1 MTHPYEEDREMKDL
15 KDDIDMFGFVADAD
29 CGIPTRCPCEGGGRI
44 INEVSRDPKYQTD
57 FDTLPGRK
65 YFTCKNFEDD
75 GFHFRQPWIFGVQE
89 EVQILRKRVDVMA
102 AEIAELKYKL
112 TRPNPTSP

>member
-44 INEVSRDPKYQTD
+44 IN
-57 FDTLPGRK
+57 
-65 YFTCKNFEDD
+65 EDD

>member
-1 MTHPYEEDREMKDL
+1 MANPYEEDREMKDL

-29 CGIPTRCPCEGGGRI
+29 CG
-44 INEVSRDPKYQTD
+44 
-57 FDTLPGRK
+57 RK
-65 YFTCKNFEDD
+65 YFTCKNFE
-75 GFHFRQPWIFGVQE
+75 E
-89 EVQILRKRVDVMA
+89 EVQMLRKCVDVMA

>member
-29 CGIPTRCPCEGGGRI
+29 CGIPTRCPCGGENHQRGVTGSE
-44 INEVSRDPKYQTD
+44 N
-57 FDTLPGRK
+57 
-65 YFTCKNFEDD
+65 D

-89 EVQILRKRVDVMA
+89 AVQMLRKRVDVMA